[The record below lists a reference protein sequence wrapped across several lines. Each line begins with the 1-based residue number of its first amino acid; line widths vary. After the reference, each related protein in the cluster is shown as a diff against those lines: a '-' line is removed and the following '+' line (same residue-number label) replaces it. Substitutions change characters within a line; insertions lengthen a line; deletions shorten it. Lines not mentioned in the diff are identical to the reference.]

1 MVRQMTT
8 SSLALAGEE
17 KTMPE
22 KDVRPRSGAKAIA
35 IDNRAQIVKIRF
47 LLLLSILLSAGLAVA
62 LDILLHH

>member
-1 MVRQMTT
+1 
-8 SSLALAGEE
+8 
-17 KTMPE
+17 MPE

-35 IDNRAQIVKIRF
+35 IDNRAQIAKIRF